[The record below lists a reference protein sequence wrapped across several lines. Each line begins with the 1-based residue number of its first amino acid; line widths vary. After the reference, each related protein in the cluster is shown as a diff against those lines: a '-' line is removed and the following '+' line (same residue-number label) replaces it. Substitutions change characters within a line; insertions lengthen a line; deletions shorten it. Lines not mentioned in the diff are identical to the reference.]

1 MRLPMSRA
9 HANERLE
16 AMSESMRDDARS
28 GGEAGF
34 ALILAILA
42 LLLLTFLGLT
52 LATTT
57 STELQVATNYRWGQ
71 QAYYVAQAAL
81 DIARRQLREQTTWQI
96 FLPVARTT
104 QAEMGARPM
113 WAPPVPPARDFEN
126 STCDTGPMGGN
137 EGYGVVLW
145 PAGFIAPYQDVS
157 AVPGTGQSLGG
168 AFTIWIRRPLKID
181 PTTGIATDDTRDDTA
196 IVTAEG
202 TAPFVET
209 GNPVG
214 AYQYRRRAVRVL
226 EIEITKVD
234 QNDCEN
240 RGGQTGNSPT
250 GSGYDPCYGVT
261 GAGLPGAP
269 KEINPGQN

>member
-1 MRLPMSRA
+1 MTLPMSRA

-16 AMSESMRDDARS
+16 AMSESMPHDAPS
-28 GGEAGF
+28 VGEAGF

-57 STELQVATNYRWGQ
+57 STELQIATNYRWGQ

-81 DIARRQLREQTTWQI
+81 DVARRQLREQTTWQI
-96 FLPVARTT
+96 FLPVSRDTVAFAANT
-104 QAEMGARPM
+104 RPL
-113 WAPPVPPARDFEN
+113 WNPPVPPERDFEN
-126 STCDTGPMGGN
+126 STCDATGGQQ
-137 EGYGVVLW
+137 GYGVVLW
-145 PAGFIAPYQDVS
+145 PAGFAAPYQNIS
-157 AVPGTGQSLGG
+157 AVPGTGLNLGG
-168 AFTIWIRRPLKID
+168 AFTIWIRRPVLIQAD
-181 PTTGIATDDTRDDTA
+181 GQPRDDTRDDTA

-202 TAPFVET
+202 TAPFT
-209 GNPVG
+209 GAGNPVG
-214 AYQYRRRAVRVL
+214 DYQYRRRATRVL
-226 EIEITKVD
+226 EMAITKVD

-250 GSGYDPCYGVT
+250 GSGYDPCYGIS

-269 KEINPGQN
+269 REVNRNQN

>member
-1 MRLPMSRA
+1 MTLPMSRA

-16 AMSESMRDDARS
+16 AMSESMPHDARS
-28 GGEAGF
+28 VGEAGF

-57 STELQVATNYRWGQ
+57 STELQIATNYRWGQ

-81 DIARRQLREQTTWQI
+81 DVARRQLREQTTWQI
-96 FLPVARTT
+96 FLPVARLTPA
-104 QAEMGARPM
+104 QMGARPM
-113 WAPPVPPARDFEN
+113 WAPPVPPERDFEN
-126 STCDTGPMGGN
+126 SSCDTGPMGGN

-145 PAGFIAPYQDVS
+145 PAGFTAPYQNVS
-157 AVPGTGQSLGG
+157 AVPGTGQTLGG

-181 PTTGIATDDTRDDTA
+181 AAGVALDDTRDDSA

-202 TAPFVET
+202 TAPFEGA

-214 AYQYRRRAVRVL
+214 DYQYRRRATRVL
-226 EIEITKVD
+226 EMAITKVD

-240 RGGQTGNSPT
+240 RGGQTGNGPT
-250 GSGYDPCYGVT
+250 GSGYDPCYGIS

-269 KEINPGQN
+269 REVNRNQN